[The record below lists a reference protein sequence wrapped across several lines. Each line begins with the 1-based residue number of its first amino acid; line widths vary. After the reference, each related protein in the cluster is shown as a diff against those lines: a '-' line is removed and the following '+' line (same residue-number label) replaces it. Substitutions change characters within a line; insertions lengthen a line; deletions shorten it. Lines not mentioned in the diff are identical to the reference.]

1 MKIARLKKQSTY
13 MYKRESNSLAWLSQV
28 EVKILAKG
36 SETSGILNKRLEIMD
51 SLHLVSMKQ
60 RFLHSSS
67 L

>member
-1 MKIARLKKQSTY
+1 
-13 MYKRESNSLAWLSQV
+13 MYKRESNGLAWLSQV

-36 SETSGILNKRLEIMD
+36 GETSGILNKRFEITD
-51 SLHLVSMKQ
+51 SPHLVSMKQ

>member
-1 MKIARLKKQSTY
+1 
-13 MYKRESNSLAWLSQV
+13 MYKRESNSLAWVSQV

-36 SETSGILNKRLEIMD
+36 SETSPGILNKQLEITD
-51 SLHLVSMKQ
+51 SPHLVSMKQ

>member
-1 MKIARLKKQSTY
+1 

-28 EVKILAKG
+28 KVKILAKG
-36 SETSGILNKRLEIMD
+36 SETSGILNKRLEITD
-51 SLHLVSMKQ
+51 SSHLVGMKQ

>member
-1 MKIARLKKQSTY
+1 
-13 MYKRESNSLAWLSQV
+13 MYKRESNSIAWLSQF

-36 SETSGILNKRLEIMD
+36 SETSGILNKRLEITD
-51 SLHLVSMKQ
+51 SPHLVSMKQ